1 MKIRD
6 IAIFL
11 VILAITASV
20 SFEGGSYYAWV
31 NRPRTLHVFFGSVA
45 EVPVREIIGLYEAKT
60 GVKIEP
66 IFGSSG
72 SLLSSMEV
80 AKVGDIYAPDSLDFM
95 YRANEA
101 AVTNPDSVKILAY
114 MIPAIIVPK
123 GNPKNI
129 ASLEDLAKAGV
140 RVAIADPQSVAIGA
154 YAAELLEVNNL
165 TSKESLWKAVKPN
178 IVAYADSTSSLASIV
193 AGGSVDA
200 AIGWSVM
207 GYWDTSTTDI
217 VMINATKIPRIAYI
231 PAAISTYTED
241 LEKAQDFLNYL
252 VSSDAQAVFERD
264 HYFTT
269 VAEAQQYA
277 PNALVEQISSSLTTV
292 TPLRVFAAASLVFA
306 LQDLQASFERN
317 YSASLIYN
325 FAGSQALS
333 QQILLGSP
341 ADVFI
346 SANTKEMIR
355 VQNGSL
361 LADNN
366 TYSILLY
373 NYLAV
378 YVPADN
384 PANITTL
391 ADLLKPGVRIVVED
405 PSVPAGAYTV
415 QIWQKIQSTWGNKA
429 SKSFKSL
436 DYANYSSR
444 ITKNVVSY
452 TLDVESA
459 VQMVLTGGA
468 DAGFAY
474 ASDAVPRG
482 AQLKLI
488 PIPPEVNVKAT
499 YTIGVISLTAYPN
512 LAHQFVNYL
521 LSKDGQA
528 LLAKWGFTPAH

>member
-1 MKIRD
+1 MNSKQ

-11 VILAITASV
+11 VMLAITAAV
-20 SFEGGSYYAWV
+20 GFEGGIYYAWV
-31 NRPRTLHVFFGSVA
+31 NRPRVLRVFFGSMV
-45 EVPVREIIGLYEAKT
+45 EVPTRQIIQLYEART
-60 GVKIEP
+60 GVRVEAN
-66 IFGSSG
+66 FGPSG

-80 AKVGDIYAPDSLDFM
+80 AKVGDIYAPDSLDSM

-114 MIPAIIVPK
+114 MVPTIIVPE
-123 GNPKNI
+123 GNPKDI
-129 ASLEDLAKAGV
+129 TSLEDLAKSGM
-140 RVAIADPQSVAIGA
+140 RVAIGDPQSVAIGA
-154 YAAELLEVNNL
+154 YAVELLQVNNI
-165 TSKESLWKAVKPN
+165 TAKEFLWKAVKPN
-178 IVAYADSTSSLASIV
+178 IVTYADSDASLASLV
-193 AGGSVDA
+193 ATGSVDA
-200 AIGWSVM
+200 VIGWNVM
-207 GYWDTSTTDI
+207 SDLDPSNTDI
-217 VMINATKIPRIAYI
+217 VWIAPGKITRIAYI
-231 PAAISTYTED
+231 PAAIGTYTED

-252 VSSDAQAVFERD
+252 VSSDAQAVFQEY
-264 HYFTT
+264 HFFTT
-269 VAEAQQYA
+269 EDEVRQYA
-277 PNALVEQISSSLTTV
+277 PNAQIEEISSSITTV
-292 TPLRVFAAASLVFA
+292 TPLRVFAAASLTFV
-306 LQDLQASFERN
+306 LQDLQASFEGN

-341 ADVFI
+341 ADVFL

-391 ADLLKPGVRIVVED
+391 ADLLKPGVRVVVCD
-405 PSVPAGAYTV
+405 PSVPAGAYSK
-415 QIWQKIQSTWGNKA
+415 QIWQKIESTWGNVA
-429 SKSFKSL
+429 SPSFKSL

-452 TLDVESA
+452 TLDVESG
-459 VQMVLTGGA
+459 VQMVVTGGA

-488 PIPPEVNVKAT
+488 PIPPDVNVKAT
-499 YTIGVISLTAYPN
+499 YAIGVISETAYPD

-528 LLAKWGFTPAH
+528 LLAEWGFTPAH